1 MKQIG
6 GIFQGESAD
15 IVRKEDEEREGRGD
29 ILRKWFVTVILR
41 EPLRLAVCMKLDSL
55 EVIAYLAKNS
65 KHRQIPAV
73 QSRTHLIPLS
83 KPHILLVSKAFGS
96 LDEAPPAPKE

>member
-41 EPLRLAVCMKLDSL
+41 EPLRLAVCMKVDSL
-55 EVIAYLAKNS
+55 EVIAYLAKKQQTQTNS
-65 KHRQIPAV
+65 CSAIQNSSHSSFKTSYFAC
-73 QSRTHLIPLS
+73 
-83 KPHILLVSKAFGS
+83 
-96 LDEAPPAPKE
+96 E